1 MLAGQTGFL
10 GAETHCVF
18 THMRRAC
25 LGPWFARR
33 SQTCLLCQD
42 GSSLPP
48 ATLTPLLGSSWGG
61 SAERGSFATRPL
73 LPQERAGLQVPG
85 HTVSPASCFP
95 PTSLAQL
102 RLKQSS

>member
-10 GAETHCVF
+10 GAGTHCVF

-33 SQTCLLCQD
+33 SQTCLPCRD

-48 ATLTPLLGSSWGG
+48 ATLTPLLGSSWGAQQKEG
-61 SAERGSFATRPL
+61 RLPPGPCFPRRGRGSKSQDT
-73 LPQERAGLQVPG
+73 
-85 HTVSPASCFP
+85 
-95 PTSLAQL
+95 
-102 RLKQSS
+102 